1 MGNKP
6 NTAARTA
13 GTMTGKRAQ
22 DKRSNYRESVLDITG
37 KPVQASQASETTLP
51 RLKNIFAVPV
61 KILADYQLPVFQKSD
76 DEKQFIEGVVQDNFI
91 FSGVERAELTN
102 LINAFQAF
110 NVSSGE
116 KIITEG
122 EVGDFFYI
130 LQEGSVTFTVKG
142 NHVGSAEKGS
152 SFGDLA
158 LLYDCPR
165 AATCTAVGECKLWR
179 VEQGAFRQILANS
192 TINKDRAVLDT
203 LKKVPFLK
211 DLEIEYLNKITNSV
225 ETKKFGAGTKIIKKG
240 EVGLE
245 FYVVKSG
252 EVSIHDIEVGGRQF
266 DDRVLKAGDYFGERA
281 IVTAEPRVANITA
294 TSDVTTLTLSREK
307 FLEVVGPLEDLMKK
321 HNDLMILVGFQ
332 FSFVIQIAYV
342 VTLS

>member
-1 MGNKP
+1 MGNKSST
-6 NTAARTA
+6 NARKMM
-13 GTMTGKRAQ
+13 GNRAQ
-22 DKRSNYRESVLDITG
+22 EKHSTYRESVLDITG

-51 RLKNIFAVPV
+51 RLKNIFAAPV
-61 KILADYQLPVFQKSD
+61 KILADYQFPVFEKSD
-76 DEKQFIEGVVQDNFI
+76 NEKQFIEGVVKDNFI
-91 FSGVERAELTN
+91 FSGVEPVELTN

-110 NVSSGE
+110 NVSNGE

-130 LQEGSVTFTVKG
+130 LQEGSVKFTVKG
-142 NHVGSAEKGS
+142 NHVGSAESGS

-211 DLEIEYLNKITNSV
+211 DLEIEYLNKIANSV
-225 ETKKFGAGTKIIKKG
+225 ETKKFAAGNKIIKKG

-252 EVSIHDIEVGGRQF
+252 EVSIHDIEVGGREF
-266 DDRVLKAGDYFGERA
+266 EDRILKAGDYFGERA

-294 TSDVTTLTLSREK
+294 MSDVTTLTLSREK

-321 HNDLMILVGFQ
+321 QNDLMILVGFQ
-332 FSFVIQIAYV
+332 FLFAISIANV
-342 VTLS
+342 VTLN